1 VIKLHPRLVF
11 QLSLLLAGLSAACGG
26 DVVLPEEG
34 EAASLVIV
42 SGDEQRGPA
51 GSALP
56 LPVVVRVL
64 DSRERPVANQ
74 DVTFTIGSGG
84 GSVAPTTVKS
94 SAAGDAAAN
103 WTLGPNAGSHL
114 LRAQTPRGGS
124 GTLEVTVRA
133 TADAG
138 SGSILVEVDGDEQ
151 TGPVNSAL
159 ADSLVVK
166 TTDALGN
173 PVAGVEVTWSVS
185 GGGLITPVTVITG
198 ANGLAAAER
207 VLGPAAGPQS
217 AQASVDLFTGSPVTF
232 THTAIPA
239 NPTVLVKISG
249 DNQTAPGGFEV
260 AQDLKVR
267 LEDENENGIGGRSI
281 SWVVSSGSGSVS
293 PTSTTTDANGFA
305 TTRWTLPAA
314 VGTYT
319 NGVSA
324 VFSGLD
330 PVPFTA
336 TATADEPTTI
346 ELVSGNNQSGA
357 VGTAV
362 PNPLVVRVTDAA
374 GIPVENVG
382 VNWTAEGGGSVSEAN
397 TPTDASGLA
406 QVTRTLG
413 VLPGPYT
420 TTAAVDGL
428 SGSPITFTSTATV
441 GPAAKL
447 AIITQPGTTTAT
459 SGQALVPQPEI
470 EVQDLLGNPILQ
482 AGRTVSATITSSPE
496 DPFGDGSAT
505 LSGANDLTGANG
517 RTTYTGLRIT
527 GPAGAY
533 VLTFSSGALIPVSSA
548 TITLGGGSA
557 TKLVIQQQPSTTAAN
572 GAVIAPGPIVRVED
586 AAGNPVT
593 GNRNISVDVE
603 SGPGVLSGT
612 TTVNTSGG
620 ATATFSNLRIT
631 GTAGPHTLLFSSAG
645 LTSVES
651 GTIDIT
657 PGPATSMAIQAGG
670 GTQEAGVDETVPIP
684 PAVLVTDQSGNPV
697 SGVSVAFEVTVGGG
711 IVTPEAVVTT
721 SGGIAAVTSW
731 QLGPLAGPNEL
742 VASIPTVPAAGTET
756 FNANATAPNGAPA
769 AVDDNLSAYTVD
781 EDGTLNVTAETDRV
795 LSNDTD
801 PDGDN
806 LTDVNASNPAGGSV
820 VLNLN
825 GSFTY
830 TPDPDFNGTD
840 TFTYQAN
847 DGHGNLSGGATV
859 TITVSPVND
868 DPGFTKG
875 PDVTVSALGSA
886 LGFTDDFWAS
896 GISPGPPNE
905 GSQAVEFQVT
915 LDDPDD
921 ADAFLVP
928 PGVAPDGTLSFTPN
942 PLSGLDPRTIPTTV
956 VAQDNGL
963 PAASSDPQT
972 LSITLTP

>member
-1 VIKLHPRLVF
+1 MIKLHPRLVF

-26 DVVLPEEG
+26 DVVLPDEG
-34 EAASLVIV
+34 EAASLEIV

-51 GSALP
+51 GSVLP
-56 LPVVVRVL
+56 LAVVVKVL
-64 DSRERPVANQ
+64 DSRDRPVANQ

-94 SAAGDAAAN
+94 SAAGEAAAN

-133 TADAG
+133 TADPG
-138 SGSILVEVDGDEQ
+138 SGSVLVEVDGDEQ

-185 GGGLITPVTVITG
+185 GGGSITPVTVITG

-346 ELVSGNNQSGA
+346 ELVSGNNQNGA

-362 PNPLVVRVTDAA
+362 PNPLVVRVTDAS

-382 VNWTAEGGGSVSEAN
+382 VSWTAEGGGSVSEAN
-397 TPTDASGLA
+397 TPTNASGLA

-548 TITLGGGSA
+548 TIALTAGSA
-557 TKLVIQQQPSTTAAN
+557 SRIVILTQPSSTAASGAVFAQQPVVQVQDGAGNPIPTAGLAIAASIQDGQPALGPSAIVNATT
-572 GAVIAPGPIVRVED
+572 D
-586 AAGNPVT
+586 AAG
-593 GNRNISVDVE
+593 
-603 SGPGVLSGT
+603 
-612 TTVNTSGG
+612 
-620 ATATFSNLRIT
+620 TASFAGLRIT
-631 GTAGPHTLLFSSAG
+631 GVVGNRTLSFSRPGLVAVESNQINITAGPP
-645 LTSVES
+645 TSI
-651 GTIDIT
+651 TIQD
-657 PGPATSMAIQAGG
+657 GDG
-670 GTQEAGVDETVPIP
+670 
-684 PAVLVTDQSGNPV
+684 QS
-697 SGVSVAFEVTVGGG
+697 
-711 IVTPEAVVTT
+711 
-721 SGGIAAVTSW
+721 AAVGT
-731 QLGPLAGPNEL
+731 A
-742 VASIPTVPAAGTET
+742 VPTESV
-756 FNANATAPNGAPA
+756 
-769 AVDDNLSAYTVD
+769 
-781 EDGTLNVTAETDRV
+781 
-795 LSNDTD
+795 
-801 PDGDN
+801 
-806 LTDVNASNPAGGSV
+806 GSRHRRERQSCR
-820 VLNLN
+820 
-825 GSFTY
+825 GRER
-830 TPDPDFNGTD
+830 DF
-840 TFTYQAN
+840 
-847 DGHGNLSGGATV
+847 
-859 TITVSPVND
+859 P
-868 DPGFTKG
+868 
-875 PDVTVSALGSA
+875 
-886 LGFTDDFWAS
+886 
-896 GISPGPPNE
+896 
-905 GSQAVEFQVT
+905 
-915 LDDPDD
+915 
-921 ADAFLVP
+921 
-928 PGVAPDGTLSFTPN
+928 
-942 PLSGLDPRTIPTTV
+942 
-956 VAQDNGL
+956 
-963 PAASSDPQT
+963 SDCWRR
-972 LSITLTP
+972 